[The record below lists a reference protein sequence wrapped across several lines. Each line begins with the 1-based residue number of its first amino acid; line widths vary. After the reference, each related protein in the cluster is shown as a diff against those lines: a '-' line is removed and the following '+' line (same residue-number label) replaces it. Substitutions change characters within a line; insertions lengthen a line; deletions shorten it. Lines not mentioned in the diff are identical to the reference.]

1 MFTATNTRRIS
12 SWGAVFLMIAFW
24 AVLAGPLIRA
34 AWRDDFLC
42 WYIGAKIAWSGD
54 FHHMYDPSVQWSVQ
68 QQVLPE
74 EPILSVFPRPPYFAA
89 LVAPLAALSYR
100 DAFIVWLAVQ
110 VLLLAICFYWAWKK
124 FGDDALVWGALSGP
138 AFFGIACGQDTSLLL
153 ALALAG
159 YVLADRGQDRV
170 AGAVWG
176 LMLIKFNLVLALPL
190 AMLVTRRWRLLQ
202 GFSATAFCM
211 AAFSLL
217 VLGRDGLQLYFQML
231 TSHAFPKLNPT
242 PQLMINLQS
251 LGAHLGMNGLAFL
264 APATIA
270 VLAAGWIALKDAP
283 LWRWLSA
290 ALVVSLLIAPHVYAY
305 NGALL
310 LLPTWLI
317 IFQSPFRWSKI
328 AAGVYTMPLL
338 FLLRLF
344 GEHGAVIT
352 PLCLLGLLAAL
363 AVEALRGEYAESA
376 ALVPATGGL
385 GAHEF
390 IRPRQSFN
398 RLDPSG

>member
-1 MFTATNTRRIS
+1 MFAGTNTRRIS
-12 SWGAVFLMIAFW
+12 SWGAVLLMIAFW
-24 AVLAGPLIRA
+24 AVLSGPLFRA

-42 WYIGAKIAWSGD
+42 WYIGAKLAWSGD
-54 FHHMYDPSVQWSVQ
+54 FHRMYDPAVQWSVQ
-68 QQVLPE
+68 QGVLPQ

-89 LVAPLAALSYR
+89 LVAPMAALPYQ
-100 DAFIVWLAVQ
+100 DAFILWLAVQ
-110 VLLLAICFYWAWKK
+110 VVLLAICFYWAWKR

-138 AFFGIACGQDTSLLL
+138 AFFGIATGQDTSLLL
-153 ALALAG
+153 SLALAG
-159 YVLADRGQDRV
+159 YVLAERGQDRA
-170 AGAVWG
+170 AGAVCG
-176 LMLIKFNLVLALPL
+176 IMLIKFNLVLALPL

-202 GFSATAFCM
+202 GFSATAFCL
-211 AAFSLL
+211 AAFSWL
-217 VLGRDGLQLYFQML
+217 VLGRDGLQLYFRML
-231 TSHAFPKLNPT
+231 TSHALPKLNPT
-242 PQLMINLQS
+242 PQLMINLPG
-251 LGAHLGMNGLAFL
+251 LAAHLGTSGLAFL

-290 ALVVSLLIAPHVYAY
+290 ALIVSLLIAPHVYAY

-328 AAGVYTMPLL
+328 AAGIYTMPLL

-352 PLCLLGLLAAL
+352 PLCLLGMLAAL
-363 AVEALRGEYAESA
+363 AFEAMSEKHARQA
-376 ALVPATGGL
+376 ALVPAAGL
-385 GAHEF
+385 GAH
-390 IRPRQSFN
+390 
-398 RLDPSG
+398 